1 MPTNPT
7 DLRHARA
14 LLVWGLLGLT
24 LAGGAAATAAPSAS
38 PSSLRWE
45 RVPLRTPGDAPTAL
59 VLDVTAGRIA
69 VGASRGA
76 LVGSVDGALQRVL
89 SRGPVTDVGFL
100 PSGGLLAATLAGL
113 YRVDA
118 AGDAQRVAVGAGEG
132 ARRIRRLG
140 LGDALFAVA
149 TAAGVHAARPG
160 GRSVVGGELWTLT
173 VNDAGPIGVAGP
185 ARRVRVPS
193 ASRDG
198 GPLDLAFDL
207 PGADAV
213 VVLPSVLVVRPTP
226 ESDWEVLRPSL
237 PPGASARRI
246 AYALG
251 RHWLATDGGLLEA
264 THLSGPWRR
273 APPPAGS
280 AEVRAIA
287 GDAASLHVATAE
299 GLLRATTVGSTPAP
313 TAVNRP
319 PPADPDIAVVHRVAL
334 AYLNLGPEQIGA
346 LRDGVTQRGWLPTVA
361 FHVGQ
366 DRSWSWREDYD
377 QTVSSGETHNLF
389 DEEFDRDRDVEFG
402 LTLAWDLGDTL
413 YHPESID
420 VSREA
425 RAVIELRDDVLDE
438 VTQLYFERRRVLA
451 ELVALPP
458 STAGPA
464 AGSAATP
471 ACRDGRFGS
480 REGPG
485 APSTCDVWSRRRS
498 LRARPGPRG
507 RGPGAGAG
515 AGRGCPCEWEPRRAR
530 TRPPGLSMGARYEVR
545 ICAQLPS
552 SGLFSRYA
560 VGRRVEECPAGT
572 HDVLYA
578 GQSSDPKRSRGEGV
592 PTSRPGFLW

>member
-160 GRSVVGGELWTLT
+160 GSWQRLVALPQGEASVVALRRIAGGEALWSVVGGELWTLT

-458 STAGPA
+458 
-464 AGSAATP
+464 
-471 ACRDGRFGS
+471 DD
-480 REGPG
+480 PG
-485 APSTCDVWSRRRS
+485 APALRRRAAE
-498 LRARPGPRG
+498 LAAGLDGWTGGWFG
-507 RGPGAGAG
+507 RHA
-515 AGRGCPCEWEPRRAR
+515 
-530 TRPPGLSMGARYEVR
+530 
-545 ICAQLPS
+545 
-552 SGLFSRYA
+552 
-560 VGRRVEECPAGT
+560 
-572 HDVLYA
+572 
-578 GQSSDPKRSRGEGV
+578 GV
-592 PTSRPGFLW
+592 P